1 MSSKV
6 LVADDSL
13 TIQKVVSIT
22 LSGDEF
28 TLIECL
34 NENDLIAKVSSQ
46 EFDLILIDFNLS
58 DSRTGYQLCKE
69 VSSIS
74 QNTPILAMLGTFDSI
89 QDGELQDA
97 GVEDKIVKPFESEKF
112 IKKCR
117 ELIAGAQSLES
128 SEDFSDDESDETE
141 DQEGPG
147 SSDEHEQDND
157 QWVVDTPGVDFE
169 VREELEDSM
178 PEEAA
183 SPHTQEQTVQAHNL
197 ESELESWGVSVPGVI
212 GQEQKASGVKQPPII
227 EKEAKGQPSAEEK
240 PVWTEELDED
250 LEVDGDEEVVEP
262 AQEDL
267 EYPDF
272 GNTLEEDSSHQP
284 KSHLVPLD
292 ALESDEE
299 LEEGSADDDATDPDI
314 RVEGLDE
321 LQKEIEDELS
331 PDEFWATDS
340 DDDEEVIIDEGSI
353 SGAMENPV
361 IEEEVQASASVM
373 EGPKDGLGETPK
385 ASVEQVDIDEL
396 AEKIKERLMPALDDW
411 AKKYCEQAVDKVAW
425 EVIPDLAENLIR
437 KEIQE
442 ISESVKD

>member
-46 EFDLILIDFNLS
+46 DFDLILIDFNLS

-74 QNTPILAMLGTFDSI
+74 QKTPIMAMLGTFDSV
-89 QDGELQDA
+89 QDGELEDA
-97 GVEDKIVKPFESEKF
+97 GVQDKIVKPFESEKF

-117 ELIAGAQSLES
+117 DLIAAAQNPEPN
-128 SEDFSDDESDETE
+128 EDFSSDESSGRLPEE
-141 DQEGPG
+141 E
-147 SSDEHEQDND
+147 SSFEHGNEQRQQDDD
-157 QWVVDTPGVDFE
+157 QWVVDTPGVEFE
-169 VREELEDSM
+169 VREELNDS
-178 PEEAA
+178 PSSEAA
-183 SPHTQEQTVQAHNL
+183 QPDIQEQTVQPHPL

-212 GQEQKASGVKQPPII
+212 GQELNESGVEQPPVI
-227 EKEAKGQPSAEEK
+227 EQAAAAKETQ
-240 PVWTEELDED
+240 VDED
-250 LEVDGDEEVVEP
+250 AEPDDSEEVVEP

-272 GNTLEEDSSHQP
+272 GSSSAEEESSTHRP

-292 ALESDEE
+292 DLESEEE
-299 LEEGSADDDATDPDI
+299 LSEDIDDDDATDPDI
-314 RVEGLDE
+314 RVEGLND

-340 DDDEEVIIDEGSI
+340 GDDEEVVADKGSI
-353 SGAMENPV
+353 SGAIENPE
-361 IEEEVQASASVM
+361 IEEVVQSSASVAQA
-373 EGPKDGLGETPK
+373 PKVN
-385 ASVEQVDIDEL
+385 VEQVDIDEL

-437 KEIQE
+437 QEIQE